1 METQSELHLYPLK
14 KVHGRCK
21 RQGMTDPEVYFL
33 QYEDAPHFAT
43 ENASNKRTENETRRI

>member
-1 METQSELHLYPLK
+1 MKTQSVLHLYPLK

-21 RQGMTDPEVYFL
+21 RQGMTDPRNVFPSIG
-33 QYEDAPHFAT
+33 DAPHFAT